1 MFAKSKSV
9 LSKRPPF
16 STRCVCVSGVG
27 GAGVGNVRATGAEG
41 RLAVCPGWGHKAG
54 SSSRLGWEDTE
65 EGVQRRRAKPGP
77 AGDWRCQ
84 TPRAPS
90 APPPPPTRPLPP
102 PPPHASPPPAPPPP
116 PARPRQGGAGK
127 AEPAAAEA
135 PGTRAAPGL
144 ELRSRLAQVGT
155 DAGDGSRTRSRRGPA
170 GEEDGLRPA
179 SPAQA
184 ASGPREPPPQLG
196 ESGGGGDSVPA
207 PPSLASSPR
216 PPPPPC
222 APLLSCRP
230 ASSETAPSVPQVL
243 PRLLPAALLVGP
255 TGSFPKRAGVCA
267 WLPGGVGGT
276 ARRSQRVSLA

>member
-1 MFAKSKSV
+1 M
-9 LSKRPPF
+9 
-16 STRCVCVSGVG
+16 
-27 GAGVGNVRATGAEG
+27 RATGAEG

-84 TPRAPS
+84 TRRAPS

-155 DAGDGSRTRSRRGPA
+155 GAGDGSRTRSRRGPA
-170 GEEDGLRPA
+170 GGEDGLRPA

-184 ASGPREPPPQLG
+184 ASRPREPPL
-196 ESGGGGDSVPA
+196 
-207 PPSLASSPR
+207 SL
-216 PPPPPC
+216 
-222 APLLSCRP
+222 
-230 ASSETAPSVPQVL
+230 V
-243 PRLLPAALLVGP
+243 
-255 TGSFPKRAGVCA
+255 RA
-267 WLPGGVGGT
+267 GVGGT
-276 ARRSQRVSLA
+276 QSPPLRPWPPLRAHPLLHAHRSFPAGPHPPRQPPASPRSCLAFSQPRSLLVPQVPSQSEPESVLGCLGELGAQLEGARG